1 MVIPPPSPPDPPD
14 PEVLDELDELELLE
28 VKLGLSGSA
37 QPIHAAAI
45 HIEPRPK
52 KSKL

>member
-1 MVIPPPSPPDPPD
+1 MAIPPPSPPDPPD
-14 PEVLDELDELELLE
+14 PEVLDELDELELLD

-37 QPIHAAAI
+37 QPTHADAI
-45 HIEPRPK
+45 HTEPRPK